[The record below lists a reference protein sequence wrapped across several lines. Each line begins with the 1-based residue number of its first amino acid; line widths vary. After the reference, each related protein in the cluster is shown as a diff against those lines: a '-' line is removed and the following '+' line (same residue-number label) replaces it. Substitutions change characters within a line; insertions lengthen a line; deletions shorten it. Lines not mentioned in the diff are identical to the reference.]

1 MVKLTEEQKKEGKVR
16 YNSGLFEYACEC
28 AMMGMNKELVWFLRI
43 FNSVIMLLLCLSVNM
58 PAFAMTIV
66 FVSLCVLRIAQFI
79 MEL

>member
-1 MVKLTEEQKKEGKVR
+1 MRV
-16 YNSGLFEYACEC
+16 
-28 AMMGMNKELVWFLRI
+28 NKELVWFLRI